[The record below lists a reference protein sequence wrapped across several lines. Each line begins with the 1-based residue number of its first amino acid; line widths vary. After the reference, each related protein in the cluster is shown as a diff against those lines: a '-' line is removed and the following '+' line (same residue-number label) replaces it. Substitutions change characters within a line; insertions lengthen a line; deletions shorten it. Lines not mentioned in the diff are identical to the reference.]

1 MGKNVFGTCSINQA
15 KNSGLMFIFITFS
28 YLTVVL
34 ITIYTLKKYKK
45 LSENRITI
53 RDDFYNFYL

>member
-1 MGKNVFGTCSINQA
+1 
-15 KNSGLMFIFITFS
+15 MFIFVTGS